1 MDHYKIVVG
10 KLHHAHLIADFQLK
24 MALETENLKLNE
36 EIVNKI
42 RSQISDFF
50 DSGP

>member
-36 EIVNKI
+36 EIVNNAVQHFLI
-42 RSQISDFF
+42 LEN
-50 DSGP
+50 